1 MIREPSINNT
11 PKVINGI
18 IGGVGPMAGVKL
30 HEKIIQFT
38 PTNGTD
44 QSHLCVHHI
53 SQSQY
58 IPDRTTFL
66 LSNMTL
72 SNPNDTTVIEE
83 RKNGIEEKNE
93 INERKQKRKFD
104 ELYNNT
110 TIESNESVISMEKN
124 NDINN
129 KDDVIISNNESLLI
143 NPAYGALKAVKSLIN
158 STNTNHK
165 LLIGV
170 PCNTFHSSKIW
181 NVFENGI
188 HEYIE
193 ENKQTT
199 QQVKK
204 LKVHVLHMIK
214 ETVQYIYR
222 TLNHRMMMMS
232 FPMDLPVITATT
244 RKMGKGEEQP
254 IDLTVTTATTTTR
267 KMEEQPIQMK
277 TFKIG
282 LLSTQGTRDTKIYHE
297 AFQQMHC
304 NIDTASP
311 FPFKC
316 ELVCLPQLLQDKM
329 TNLIY
334 NKQFGIKAKSSP
346 TVDPRVVTDM
356 NDCIEYFIKNHNC
369 EIIIL
374 GCTELPLAIP
384 ATNSY
389 KGIDG
394 KTIYEHGDIQLIDPV
409 EILAKSYVRE
419 SIRHREME
427 NEILQRAVSIESKQ

>member
-1 MIREPSINNT
+1 MIRRSSINNM

-66 LSNMTL
+66 LSNMAL
-72 SNPNDTTVIEE
+72 SNPNA
-83 RKNGIEEKNE
+83 
-93 INERKQKRKFD
+93 
-104 ELYNNT
+104 
-110 TIESNESVISMEKN
+110 NESVISMEKN
-124 NDINN
+124 NDMNN
-129 KDDVIISNNESLLI
+129 KDDVIISINESLLI

-193 ENKQTT
+193 EIKQTT

-222 TLNHRMMMMS
+222 TLNRRMMMMS

-254 IDLTVTTATTTTR
+254 IDLTVTTTTTTTR

-297 AFQQMHC
+297 AFQQMHR
-304 NIDTASP
+304 NIDTASS

-334 NKQFGIKAKSSP
+334 NKQFGIKAKSRP

-369 EIIIL
+369 ETIIL

-409 EILAKSYVRE
+409 ELLAKSYVRE
-419 SIRHREME
+419 SIRHSGMENEILRRASFFAKRRRSSTTNVLFQSNRNSGME